1 MDISQR
7 CPLTSSWRRKM
18 EGHLSSVE
26 AIVWGQ
32 ECTQDIGQATTWQI
46 GSFCGSPS
54 AEISYSK
61 FSAFKWS
68 VLISVDFIVSGWLFR
83 KHQWGVVLE
92 MDASRVLLS
101 LRQEPQRE
109 RKHSSGAVQ
118 LGNKLFE
125 PTACPL
131 KILFLSNLTPLSS
144 ILMRQP
150 PGLCSF
156 SSL

>member
-1 MDISQR
+1 MASRSTWWLLMLTWIITATLAAIWSTSKFMLTMDISQR

-26 AIVWGQ
+26 ATVWGQ

-68 VLISVDFIVSGWLFR
+68 VLISVDFIVSDWLFR

-109 RKHSSGAVQ
+109 RKHSSGAVPIR
-118 LGNKLFE
+118 K
-125 PTACPL
+125 
-131 KILFLSNLTPLSS
+131 
-144 ILMRQP
+144 
-150 PGLCSF
+150 
-156 SSL
+156 